1 MAFRVRTDSLHHSP
15 RWYDLNCREED
26 GGSPAFRAMLTA
38 DMRFI
43 GADIDS
49 KMSYMERV
57 GTYEER
63 WDEVMADPKEHVLL
77 AAIADVL
84 DREGW
89 SGDAEEVFT
98 KEPFRTFDRLI
109 AKHDISHDM
118 VREFL
123 KWRAKQENAKKA
135 RKVKDDAE
143 AKRKAFCE
151 RLSKRTPALDNFLD
165 TP

>member
-1 MAFRVRTDSLHHSP
+1 MAFRVRTDSLNHSP

-26 GGSPAFRAMLTA
+26 GGSAAFRAMLTA
-38 DMRFI
+38 DMKLI

-49 KMSYMERV
+49 KACYAERV
-57 GTYEER
+57 HDY
-63 WDEVMADPKEHVLL
+63 DEAWNAIQGDPKEVVLL
-77 AAIADVL
+77 SAIADVL
-84 DREGW
+84 EREGW
-89 SGDAEEVFT
+89 HGDAEEVFT
-98 KEPFRTFDRLI
+98 TEPFRTFDRLI

-143 AKRKAFCE
+143 SKKKAFRE

-165 TP
+165 A